1 MATHEVRN
9 LTLHARKDILF
20 RFTCAKCNK
29 ESGWQSG
36 IIEISKSARTLPMAH
51 TIILTG
57 LGIEKRLLKKV
68 ERCKRFDER
77 GKVKEIDFKAVIQ
90 DGATKRVGRV
100 ICPSCR
106 QKQRYFSN
114 RTSTLLISL
123 FLFLVS
129 TLLNIGLWTNNLPFD
144 SYDKSNESLFM
155 FLFMMLFISFVATVI
170 WFIRNAIG
178 NISAIGVPKI
188 RHKVSFDWLPGK
200 EVYGKYSYEGKP
212 GNIID

>member
-1 MATHEVRN
+1 MAKHEVRN

-20 RFTCAKCNK
+20 QFTCYKCNK
-29 ESGWQSG
+29 ESGWQRG
-36 IIEISKSARTLPMAH
+36 IIELTKSARTLPMAN

-57 LGIEKRLLKKV
+57 ERIEKRLLKKV
-68 ERCKRFDER
+68 ERCKKHDNN

-90 DGATKRVGRV
+90 DGAVKRLGRV

-106 QKQRYFSN
+106 KRQHYFNS

-123 FLFLVS
+123 FLFLLS

-144 SYDKSNESLFM
+144 SYDSSNESLFM
-155 FLFMMLFISFVATVI
+155 FLCIMLFISFIATVF
-170 WFIRNAIG
+170 WLFSNAIRNIRT
-178 NISAIGVPKI
+178 IGVPKI
-188 RHKVSFDWLPGK
+188 RHRVSFDWLPGK
-200 EVYGKYSYEGKP
+200 AVYGRYSHDGKS